1 MVVVVVV
8 DVVCVCVRVRVSVNA
23 VMADDDEEIL
33 VPARIAVLWAVSQHQ

>member
-8 DVVCVCVRVRVSVNA
+8 DVVCVRVSVNA

-33 VPARIAVLWAVSQHQ
+33 VLARIAVLWAVSQHQ